1 MKINNI
7 LKGAMV
13 GVLALGLASCQDFL
27 NRPTE
32 DNYNVD
38 NFYKNDEQV
47 EQGVNYLYNSP
58 WYDFQRA
65 FIKIGEVMSGNMY
78 WGSSPYLTFT
88 TNGTD
93 QDLVNMSYSLW
104 SVNAHA
110 NTVITNI
117 LNSEGPSQA
126 AKNKAIGEALT
137 WKAMAY
143 FYMVRTFG
151 EVPIVHDNNAI
162 LTEGTYNEL
171 YKADR
176 ASVYE
181 YIIMTLEKAME
192 LLPKQ
197 TSGWNGRIDYYS
209 AEALLAKVYLTRA
222 GLPRNGEEQ
231 GDISSEEAKSDLV
244 KAAQLSEDV
253 IMNSGRT
260 LTPVF
265 SDIFRLSPA
274 VHNATGESL
283 ISWQWECSSGRWT
296 SQNTLQSDITF
307 EGFSEFGDLWGGW
320 QGPSYDL
327 ALAFGVDP
335 VNGPAGLV
343 NEKDTRRKAT
353 MMMAGDFYEY
363 FWTTRKT
370 KVDSKNGFNYL
381 YFLYAGDT
389 DYAPYGFPAQF
400 EGPCGMQCV
409 KHLFGDGADHEA
421 ATGVSA
427 ARMSY
432 QLPTH
437 LLRMG
442 DVYLIAAE
450 ANLLAGDA
458 GKALNY
464 VNAVRMRAGADALG
478 NVTFEDIW
486 KERRLELAFE
496 GDRWY
501 DYVRL
506 AYYDK
511 AKAMADLRA
520 QKMNQVFNYDTA
532 CKNYWYTGCGGT
544 LENVPEDLT
553 AFNPSNAEWRTTGY
567 YNDNGDDQPV
577 KYNERTVD
585 NKGGVINPD
594 RYDYVNETIFTLP
607 LPSED
612 VVFNPHLL
620 DPAQPIDVRAEYAYN
635 F

>member
-7 LKGAMV
+7 FKGVMV
-13 GVLALGLASCQDFL
+13 GALALSMASCQDFL

-38 NFYKNDEQV
+38 NFYQNDDQV

-93 QDLVNMSYSLW
+93 GDLVNMSYSLW
-104 SVNAHA
+104 AVNGHA

-117 LNSEGPSQA
+117 LNAEGPSQA

-143 FYMVRTFG
+143 FFMVRTFG

-162 LTEGTYNEL
+162 LTSGTYNDL

-181 YIIMTLEKAME
+181 YIVMTLEKAME

-197 TSGWNGRIDYYS
+197 TSGWNGRIDYYA
-209 AEALLAKVYLTRA
+209 AEALLAKVHLTRA
-222 GLPRNGEEQ
+222 GLSGTLDNE
-231 GDISSEEAKSDLV
+231 DLQ
-244 KAAQLSEDV
+244 KAAAYAEDV
-253 IMNSGRT
+253 ILNSGRK
-260 LTPVF
+260 LTPVY
-265 SDIFRLSPA
+265 SDIFRLAPS

-283 ISWQWECSSGRWT
+283 IAWQWESSSGRWT
-296 SQNTLQSDITF
+296 AQNTLQSDLCF

-320 QGPSYDL
+320 GGPSYDI

-335 VNGPAGLV
+335 VAGPAALA
-343 NEKDTRRKAT
+343 NEKDVRRKAT
-353 MMMAGDFYEY
+353 MMMAGDVYPY
-363 FWTTRKT
+363 FWTTKSTKT
-370 KVDSKNGFNYL
+370 GNKGFDYL
-381 YFLYAGDT
+381 YFLYSGDA
-389 DYAPYGFPAQF
+389 DYANYGVPAQF
-400 EGPCGMQCV
+400 EGPCGSQNV

-421 ATGVSA
+421 ALGVSA

-442 DVYLIAAE
+442 DVYLICAE
-450 ANLLAGDA
+450 ANLLSGNAA
-458 GKALNY
+458 KALEY
-464 VNAVRMRAGADALG
+464 VNAVRVRAGVDALAS
-478 NVTFEDIW
+478 VTFDDIW
-486 KERRLELAFE
+486 KERRLELAGE

-511 AKAMADLRA
+511 NAAMEDLKS
-520 QKMNQVFNYDTA
+520 QKMNSVYNYDEA
-532 CKNYWYTGCGGT
+532 CKNYWYTGCGGS

-553 AFNPSNAEWRTTGY
+553 AFDPSKAEWKTDFA
-567 YNDNGDDQPV
+567 NEV
-577 KYNERTVD
+577 KYNEDDPARST
-585 NKGGVINPD
+585 
-594 RYDYVNETIFTLP
+594 YVNETIFTLP

-620 DPAQPIDVRAEYAYN
+620 EPAKPVDVRTEYVYN

>member
-1 MKINNI
+1 MKLSNI
-7 LKGAMV
+7 FKGMMV
-13 GVLALGLASCQDFL
+13 GAVALSFTACQDFL

-38 NFYKNDEQV
+38 NFYQNDAQV
-47 EQGVNYLYNSP
+47 EQGVNFLYNSP

-78 WGSSPYLTFT
+78 WGSSPYMTFT

-93 QDLVNMSYSLW
+93 GDLVNMSYSLW
-104 SVNAHA
+104 AVNGHA

-162 LTEGTYNEL
+162 LTSGTYNDL

-176 ASVYE
+176 ASIYE
-181 YIIMTLEKAME
+181 YIVMTLEKAME

-197 TSGWNGRIDYYS
+197 TSGWTGRIDYYS
-209 AEALLAKVYLTRA
+209 AEALLAKVYLTKA
-222 GLPRNGEEQ
+222 GLSGSLNN
-231 GDISSEEAKSDLV
+231 DDLQ
-244 KAAQLSEDV
+244 KAASYAEDV
-253 IMNSGRT
+253 ITNSGRT
-260 LTPVF
+260 LTPEY

-274 VHNATGESL
+274 VHNATGEHL
-283 ISWQWECSSGRWT
+283 IAWQWECSSGRWT
-296 SQNTLQSDITF
+296 AQNTLQSDLCF

-320 QGPSYDL
+320 GGPSYDL
-327 ALAFGVDP
+327 ALAFGADP
-335 VNGPAGLV
+335 ILGPAEIQKV
-343 NEKDTRRKAT
+343 KDKRRQAT
-353 MMMAGDFYEY
+353 LMMAGDVYPY
-363 FWTTRKT
+363 FWTSKSTKT
-370 KVDSKNGFNYL
+370 GNKGFDYL
-381 YFLYAGDT
+381 YFLYSGDT
-389 DYAPYGFPAQF
+389 GYAAYGVPSQF
-400 EGPCGMQCV
+400 EGPCGMQNV

-421 ATGVSA
+421 ALGFTA

-432 QLPTH
+432 QLPTP
-437 LLRMG
+437 LLRLS
-442 DVYLIAAE
+442 DIYLVCAE
-450 ANLLAGDA
+450 ANLLSGNAA
-458 GKALNY
+458 KALDY
-464 VNAVRMRAGADALG
+464 TNAVRARAGVDPLAS
-478 NVTFEDIW
+478 VTFEDIW
-486 KERRLELAFE
+486 KERRLELAGE

-511 AKAMADLRA
+511 TMAMEDLKS
-520 QKMNQVFNYDTA
+520 QKMNSVYNYDQA
-532 CKNYWYTGCGGT
+532 CKHYWYTGCGGS
-544 LENVPEDLT
+544 LEDVPEDLT
-553 AFNPSNAEWRTTGY
+553 AFDASKAEWKTDFENEVR
-567 YNDNGDDQPV
+567 
-577 KYNERTVD
+577 YNEDDPARST
-585 NKGGVINPD
+585 
-594 RYDYVNETIFTLP
+594 YVNENIFTLP

-612 VVFNPHLL
+612 VVFNPHLME
-620 DPAQPIDVRAEYAYN
+620 PAVPVDVRTEYVYN